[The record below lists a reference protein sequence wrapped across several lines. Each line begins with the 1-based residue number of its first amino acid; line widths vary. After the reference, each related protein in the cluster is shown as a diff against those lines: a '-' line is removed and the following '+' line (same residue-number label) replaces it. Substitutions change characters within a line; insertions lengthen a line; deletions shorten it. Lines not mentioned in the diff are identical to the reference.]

1 MYKKRIKHLALKSSF
16 CSIILILSSCS
27 MMSPYG
33 DDVMAKTAAAKSNI
47 DNHVKAAESDKTNS
61 KKEGGQVKVLDQNYV
76 SYVQYKPLWE
86 QGDVQ
91 VDGSLTFDQI
101 VQLVFSA
108 RGVSVVNN
116 SSIDKK
122 QKYDINFS
130 GSMSDFVSFLSER
143 LNKYFQKNNNSIV
156 VNDYATKTFYINAMP
171 GNNQFQISSENDNQL
186 GAVQDDYSSISSSG
200 GGSNEGSKSSA
211 KGAVD
216 IWQDVKTAVEKLES
230 KNGSYSI
237 EQSSSVVTVTDTVKN
252 LAEIGAWVKAYNKMI
267 SKQVLLKV
275 QVLTVKLNK
284 NFNRGIDFKDLTF
297 PSSWNISN
305 TVIGAVSAYNPL
317 TDISTI
323 GTAVNS
329 TKSSIKLAS
338 SIIQY
343 LQTKGQVY
351 LTQEPLVTTL
361 NNHAAQVEQT
371 MLTGYVK
378 QVTTTT
384 SSSGSTTGGDLLQAS
399 LEPGAISSGIKLSI
413 LPHIQDDKVVLRI
426 SVDLS
431 TIEGIKKSG
440 SLGKEQAE
448 IDLPVVENKEFN
460 QISML
465 NNGQTLLMGG
475 YISHDNEYNNVK
487 NLGVS
492 ILGAN
497 STTQATYETVLLIT
511 PYIQQQ

>member
-86 QGDVQ
+86 QGQVK

-156 VNDYATKTFYINAMP
+156 VNDYATKSFYINAMP

-186 GAVQDDYSSISSSG
+186 GTVQDDYSSISSSSG
-200 GGSNEGSKSSA
+200 NSSEGSKNSA
-211 KGAVD
+211 KGEVD
-216 IWQDVKTAVEKLES
+216 IWRDVQNAVEKLES

-237 EQSSSVVTVTDTVKN
+237 EQSASVVTVTDAVKN
-252 LAEIGAWVKAYNKMI
+252 LAEIGAWVNAYNKMI

-284 NFNRGIDFKDLTF
+284 GFSRGIDFQQLQLKNGWSL
-297 PSSWNISN
+297 SN
-305 TVIGAVSAYNPL
+305 TVLSAVSNYNPL
-317 TDISTI
+317 VDNTTI
-323 GTAVNS
+323 GAAVNS
-329 TKSSIKLAS
+329 TTGSIKLAS
-338 SIIQY
+338 SLIQY

-361 NNHAAQVEQT
+361 NNHAAQVAQT

-378 QVTTTT
+378 QVTTTNTTT
-384 SSSGSTTGGDLLQAS
+384 SSGGEGPLLQAS

-440 SLGKEQAE
+440 NVDKEQAE

-475 YISHDNEYNNVK
+475 YISHDNEYNNLK
-487 NLGVS
+487 NLGTN
-492 ILGAN
+492 ILGSN
-497 STTQATYETVLLIT
+497 STKQDTYETILLIT
-511 PYIQQQ
+511 PYIQQ